1 MRAEKEVQEDD
12 EGEGE
17 EEEEGEDEGQR
28 AAPALLSVSS
38 YFQTRAPLS
47 LFIPWLL
54 LLSTLYVLARSD
66 GFKLIDSPT
75 KN

>member
-1 MRAEKEVQEDD
+1 MRAEEEVREDD
-12 EGEGE
+12 EREG

-28 AAPALLSVSS
+28 AAPALLSISS
-38 YFQTRAPLS
+38 YFQTRAPPP
-47 LFIPWLL
+47 LFVPRLL

-66 GFKLIDSPT
+66 GFKLIDSPA

>member
-1 MRAEKEVQEDD
+1 MRAEEEVREDD

-17 EEEEGEDEGQR
+17 EEGEDEGQH
-28 AAPALLSVSS
+28 AASALLSVSS
-38 YFQTRAPLS
+38 YFQTRAPPP
-47 LFIPWLL
+47 LFVPRLL

-66 GFKLIDSPT
+66 GFKLIDSPA